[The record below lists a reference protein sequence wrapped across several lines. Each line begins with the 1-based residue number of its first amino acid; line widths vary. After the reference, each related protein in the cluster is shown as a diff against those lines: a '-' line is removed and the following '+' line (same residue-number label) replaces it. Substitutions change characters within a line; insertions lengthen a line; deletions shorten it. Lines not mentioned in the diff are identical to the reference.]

1 MSKNNR
7 LFAGKKNISM
17 SGNNSEKDRRVS
29 DTDKK
34 KDVLKDVL
42 SRSESGSFYG
52 EKDLLEIIYQTEA
65 QQKKPTFEKAI
76 KKRTTKR
83 KRQSKKTTHYL
94 SEEIFDTLGDAKEK
108 LRDMLPDEKLSNI
121 SKSGIVNFA
130 LDMILKEFDAKGDSS
145 LLVKK
150 IKAHT
155 AKSKK

>member
-1 MSKNNR
+1 
-7 LFAGKKNISM
+7 M
-17 SGNNSEKDRRVS
+17 SG
-29 DTDKK
+29 TDKK

-42 SRSESGSFYG
+42 SRTGSGFFYG
-52 EKDLLEIIYQTEA
+52 EKDLLEIIYQTEKLR
-65 QQKKPTFEKAI
+65 KKPVFEKAI
-76 KKRTTKR
+76 KKRTR
-83 KRQSKKTTHYL
+83 KRIKSKKKTTHYL
-94 SEEIFDTLGDAKEK
+94 SEEIFDTLADAKEK
-108 LRDMLPDEKLSNI
+108 LRDMLPDEKPSSI

>member
-1 MSKNNR
+1 MPD
-7 LFAGKKNISM
+7 
-17 SGNNSEKDRRVS
+17 NNSERDCRVS

-65 QQKKPTFEKAI
+65 QQKKPTFEKAKI
-76 KKRTTKR
+76 KRTTKR
-83 KRQSKKTTHYL
+83 KKQNKKTTHYL

-130 LDMILKEFDAKGDSS
+130 LDMILKEFDVKGDSS

-150 IKAHT
+150 IKANT

>member
-1 MSKNNR
+1 MPD
-7 LFAGKKNISM
+7 
-17 SGNNSEKDRRVS
+17 NNSERDCRVS

-65 QQKKPTFEKAI
+65 QQKKPTFEKAK

-83 KRQSKKTTHYL
+83 KKQSKKTTHYL